1 MAAPNLPFLYERDT
15 VSRELTQESAVK
27 PIVQLTAKAAEELKI
42 YLGKQ
47 GKPNAALRIFVTA
60 GGCSGLSY
68 GMVVDD
74 KITEDDYVIE
84 SDGAKVAVDRSSA
97 PFIAGSVIDYK
108 AEKLMGGGFVVSN
121 PNAVSTCGCGESFKT
136 A

>member
-1 MAAPNLPFLYERDT
+1 M
-15 VSRELTQESAVK
+15 SAEAEIK
-27 PIVQLTAKAAEELKI
+27 PIVQLTERAAVELKA
-42 YLGKQ
+42 YLAKQ
-47 GKPNAALRIFVTA
+47 GKPGAALRIFVTA

-74 KITEDDYVIE
+74 KLGDDDLVVE
-84 SDGAKVAVDRSSA
+84 SGGARVAVDRSSA
-97 PFIAGSVIDYK
+97 PFITGSVIDYK

>member
-1 MAAPNLPFLYERDT
+1 MKMP
-15 VSRELTQESAVK
+15 QEIEVK
-27 PIVQLTAKAAEELKI
+27 PIVELTENAVGELKN
-42 YLGKQ
+42 YLAKQ
-47 GKPNAALRIFVTA
+47 GKPGAALRVFVTA

-74 KITEDDYVIE
+74 KISDDDYVI
-84 SDGAKVAVDRSSA
+84 DNGGAKVVVDRSSA
-97 PFIAGSVIDYK
+97 PFISGSVIDYK
-108 AEKLMGGGFVVSN
+108 SEKLMGGGFVVSN

>member
-1 MAAPNLPFLYERDT
+1 MRM
-15 VSRELTQESAVK
+15 TQESEIK
-27 PIVQLTAKAAEELKI
+27 PVVELTERAAGELKN
-42 YLGKQ
+42 YLEKQ
-47 GKPNAALRIFVTA
+47 GKPGGALRIFVTA

-74 KITEDDYVIE
+74 KITDDDYVVDK
-84 SDGAKVAVDRSSA
+84 DGAKVIVDRSSA
-97 PFIAGSVIDYK
+97 PFIAGSVIDYRS
-108 AEKLMGGGFVVSN
+108 EKLMGGGFVVSN

>member
-1 MAAPNLPFLYERDT
+1 MKLP
-15 VSRELTQESAVK
+15 QETDIK
-27 PIVQLTAKAAEELKI
+27 PIVELTENAVGELKN
-42 YLGKQ
+42 YLGRQ
-47 GKPNAALRIFVTA
+47 GKPGAALRIFVTA

-74 KITEDDYVIE
+74 KITEDDYVI
-84 SDGAKVAVDRSSA
+84 DNGGAKVIVDRSSA

-108 AEKLMGGGFVVSN
+108 SEKLMGGGFVVNN

>member
-1 MAAPNLPFLYERDT
+1 M
-15 VSRELTQESAVK
+15 TQEAEIK
-27 PIVQLTAKAAEELKI
+27 PIVTLTERAASELKQ
-42 YLGKQ
+42 YLSKV
-47 GKPNAALRIFVTA
+47 GKPNAALRIFIAA

-84 SDGAKVAVDRSSA
+84 SHGAKVIVDKSSA
-97 PFIAGSVIDYK
+97 PFVAGSIIDYK
-108 AEKLMGGGFVVSN
+108 TEKIMGGGFVINN
-121 PNAVSTCGCGESFKT
+121 PNAVVTCGCGESFRT

>member
-1 MAAPNLPFLYERDT
+1 MG
-15 VSRELTQESAVK
+15 QETEIK
-27 PIVQLTAKAAEELKI
+27 PVVQLTERAAGELKL
-42 YLGKQ
+42 YLQKQ
-47 GKPNAALRIFVTA
+47 GKPGAALRIFVTA

-74 KITEDDYVIE
+74 KTSDDDYVIQV
-84 SDGAKVAVDRSSA
+84 DGAKVVVDRSSA
-97 PFIAGSVIDYK
+97 PFIAGSVVDYK

>member
-1 MAAPNLPFLYERDT
+1 MP
-15 VSRELTQESAVK
+15 QETDIK
-27 PIVQLTAKAAEELKI
+27 PIVELTDNAAGELKN
-42 YLGKQ
+42 YLERQ
-47 GKPNAALRIFVTA
+47 GKPGSALRIFVTA

-74 KITEDDYVIE
+74 KITDDDYVINKN
-84 SDGAKVAVDRSSA
+84 GARLIVDRSSA
-97 PFIAGSVIDYK
+97 PFIVGSVIDYK
-108 AEKLMGGGFVVSN
+108 SEKLMGGGFVVSN

>member
-1 MAAPNLPFLYERDT
+1 MTQAADI
-15 VSRELTQESAVK
+15 K
-27 PIVQLTAKAAEELKI
+27 PIVQLTEKAASELKT
-42 YLGKQ
+42 YLAKQ
-47 GKPNAALRIFVTA
+47 GKPSAALRIFVTA

-74 KITEDDYVIE
+74 KVTDDDYSIE
-84 SDGAKVAVDRSSA
+84 MNGARVVVDRSSA

>member
-1 MAAPNLPFLYERDT
+1 MG
-15 VSRELTQESAVK
+15 QETEIK
-27 PIVQLTAKAAEELKI
+27 PIVELTERAAGELKQ
-42 YLGKQ
+42 YLQKQ
-47 GKPNAALRIFVTA
+47 GKPGAALRIFVTA

-74 KITEDDYVIE
+74 KTSEDDYVIQV
-84 SDGAKVAVDRSSA
+84 DGAKVVVDRSSA
-97 PFIAGSVIDYK
+97 PFIAGSVVDYK
-108 AEKLMGGGFVVSN
+108 AEKLMGGGFVVNN

>member
-1 MAAPNLPFLYERDT
+1 MP
-15 VSRELTQESAVK
+15 QETDIK
-27 PIVQLTAKAAEELKI
+27 PIVELTDNAAGELKN
-42 YLGKQ
+42 YLERQ
-47 GKPNAALRIFVTA
+47 GKPGSALRIFVTA

-74 KITEDDYVIE
+74 KITDDDYVINKN
-84 SDGAKVAVDRSSA
+84 GARLIVDRSSA

-108 AEKLMGGGFVVSN
+108 SEKLMGGGFVVSN

>member
-1 MAAPNLPFLYERDT
+1 MSQGTEI
-15 VSRELTQESAVK
+15 K
-27 PIVQLTAKAAEELKI
+27 PVVQLTEPARRELKL
-42 YLGKQ
+42 YLERQ
-47 GKPNAALRIFVTA
+47 GKPGAALRIFVTA

-68 GMVVDD
+68 GMVVDE
-74 KITEDDYVIE
+74 KITEDDFVINE
-84 SDGAKVAVDRSSA
+84 DGARVVVDRSSA

-121 PNAVSTCGCGESFKT
+121 PNAVTTCGCGESFRT

>member
-1 MAAPNLPFLYERDT
+1 M
-15 VSRELTQESAVK
+15 TQEIGIK
-27 PIVQLTAKAAEELKI
+27 PIVELTEKAAGELKN
-42 YLGKQ
+42 YLERQ
-47 GKPNAALRIFVTA
+47 GKPGAALRIFVTA

-74 KITEDDYVIE
+74 KFTDDDYVIDR
-84 SDGAKVAVDRSSA
+84 SGAKVVVDRSSA
-97 PFIAGSVIDYK
+97 PFITGSVIDYK
-108 AEKLMGGGFVVSN
+108 SEKLMGGGFVVSN